1 MYDEPGMAFCGRVIG
16 DETDFD
22 DDYREYANADI
33 DEVRTI
39 VGAELDDHFAI
50 TDRMAEWDS
59 YRDEPTD
66 DAELV
71 DELERIRK
79 LGPHTD

>member
-16 DETDFD
+16 DADYFN

-33 DEVRTI
+33 DEIRDI
-39 VGAELDDHFAI
+39 VGAALDDHFAI

-66 DAELV
+66 DDDLI
-71 DELERIRK
+71 DELERIRNI
-79 LGPHTD
+79 GPHTD